1 MTGDMTSTMKDWT
14 QADRDDVLVE
24 PGADAQ
30 AHGDGAHT
38 PAQLYPG
45 DTGTLPEAARRALV
59 QLLSG
64 PSLEH
69 RRHPRLWPALL
80 QHEAAI
86 RSRLADLFLELILD
100 ADRGIAFTRQAD
112 TGELETPILLRR
124 SPLTFIDSVLLLYI
138 RQVLVDA
145 ELRGQ
150 PALVDRDELAEQL
163 RLYETADNTDR
174 AGFEKRINNAIE
186 KAKKN
191 SLLSALKGNAD
202 RFEVSASLKLIFGPE
217 EVEQLTA
224 IYTAMAAEPGREG
237 AR

>member
-1 MTGDMTSTMKDWT
+1 MTTDDGNLPRETVQTS
-14 QADRDDVLVE
+14 ASE
-24 PGADAQ
+24 SAQ
-30 AHGDGAHT
+30 AHH
-38 PAQLYPG
+38 AQDTARLYPG
-45 DTGTLPEAARRALV
+45 DTGLLPDAARRALV

-64 PSLEH
+64 PSLEQ

-80 QHEAAI
+80 QHEAVI

-112 TGELETPILLRR
+112 TGELEAPILLRR

-150 PALVDRDELAEQL
+150 PALVDREELADQL
-163 RLYETADNTDR
+163 RLYEPADNTDR
-174 AGFEKRINNAIE
+174 AGFEKRINTAIE

-191 SLLSALKGNAD
+191 SLLAALKGNAD

-237 AR
+237 AQ

>member
-1 MTGDMTSTMKDWT
+1 MTTDEGSRLPGT
-14 QADRDDVLVE
+14 V
-24 PGADAQ
+24 GADADEPEQ
-30 AHGDGAHT
+30 GRDEHDD
-38 PAQLYPG
+38 AQLYPD
-45 DTGTLPEAARRALV
+45 DTGLLPEPARRALV

-64 PSLEH
+64 PSLEQ

-80 QHEAAI
+80 QHEAVI

-100 ADRGIAFTRQAD
+100 PDRGIAFTRQAD

-124 SPLTFIDSVLLLYI
+124 SPLTFIDSVLLLYL

-163 RLYETADNTDR
+163 RLYEPAENTDR
-174 AGFEKRINNAIE
+174 AGFDKRVNNAIE

-191 SLLSALKGNAD
+191 SLLYPLKGNAD
-202 RFEVSASLKLIFGPE
+202 RFEVAASLKLIFGPE
-217 EVEQLTA
+217 EVE
-224 IYTAMAAEPGREG
+224 
-237 AR
+237 

>member
-1 MTGDMTSTMKDWT
+1 MRPDDDSMLTETSAPAASDTGHG
-14 QADRDDVLVE
+14 RDE
-24 PGADAQ
+24 
-30 AHGDGAHT
+30 GDDG
-38 PAQLYPG
+38 QLYPG
-45 DTGTLPEAARRALV
+45 DTGLLPEPARRALV

-64 PSLEH
+64 PSLEQ
-69 RRHPRLWPALL
+69 RRHSRLWPSLL
-80 QHEAAI
+80 QHEAVI

-100 ADRGIAFTRQAD
+100 PDRGIAFTRQAD

-124 SPLTFIDSVLLLYI
+124 SPLTFIDSVLLLYL

-163 RLYETADNTDR
+163 RLYESADNTDR
-174 AGFEKRINNAIE
+174 AGFDKRINNAIE

-191 SLLSALKGNAD
+191 SLLAALKGNAD
-202 RFEVSASLKLIFGPE
+202 RFEISASLKLIFGPE

-224 IYTAMAAEPGREG
+224 IYSAMAAEPGEEDTQ
-237 AR
+237 